1 METDTKDTQK
11 VRFTWIGA
19 ARVYG
24 EPFEIA
30 DDPTAVVIGSDMQG
44 NRSERLSLVPLRGW
58 LDHIVPDGVD
68 PEEFFNDYLLEQP
81 WADTRVLA
89 CGHTDWDHAIGG
101 DCEAILEGR

>member
-1 METDTKDTQK
+1 MEMETDTKDTQK

-68 PEEFFNDYLLEQP
+68 PEEFFNDHLLDHDFVAGTITTEP
-81 WADTRVLA
+81 SNP
-89 CGHTDWDHAIGG
+89 DWEFYSATLV
-101 DCEAILEGR
+101 AVS